1 MDGLSSSS
9 LGLQRFITPMDVALH
24 AEHTAQQNAETVI
37 KKAENSEKTLADPH
51 DGDDNEGGSN
61 YTAREDGEE
70 TGSSTDFEKKKAN
83 AKRYK
88 VTFNQLTNMVEL
100 VDQQSGYVVETLAP
114 DDLMGIVSK
123 SGKSLGFLVDR
134 AI

>member
-1 MDGLSSSS
+1 
-9 LGLQRFITPMDVALH
+9 MDVALH

-37 KKAENSEKTLADPH
+37 KKAENSEKTLSDSQE
-51 DGDDNEGGSN
+51 GDDHEGGSN
-61 YTAREDGEE
+61 FSAREDGEE
-70 TGSSTDFEKKKAN
+70 TDSSSDFEKKRAN

-100 VDQQSGYVVETLAP
+100 VDQQNGYVVETLAP

-134 AI
+134 EI